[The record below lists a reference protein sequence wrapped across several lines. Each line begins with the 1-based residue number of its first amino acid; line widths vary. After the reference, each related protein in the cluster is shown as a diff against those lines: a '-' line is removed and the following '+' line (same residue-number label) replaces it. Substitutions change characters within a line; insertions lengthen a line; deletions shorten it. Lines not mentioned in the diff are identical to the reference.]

1 MESQLAEF
9 SGEIAKLVDRVS
21 RGVVAVHGRRRT
33 HSSGVHW
40 RKGLIA
46 TAEHTLRRDEDIT
59 VTAPD
64 GQTLQANLVG
74 RDPGTDLAVLKVE
87 GIAEPEAD
95 LTGNTQPRTGD
106 LSFVIGRSPNS
117 GPNVTMGV
125 ISAVS
130 GPWRTWR
137 GGQLDSY
144 IRLGAE
150 VFAGSSGGA
159 VIDHRGNI
167 VGIATSALSRVAGL
181 AIPASNV
188 NRVVDLLL
196 TKGAIPR
203 PFLGVGLQSIQ
214 IPEAFRQK
222 LSLKNSSG
230 LMVLTVEEG
239 SPAGTA
245 GMLVGDI
252 LYRIDGADM
261 EEIDDLQS
269 FLTVE
274 KIGAR
279 VEAQVIR
286 GGEARKLA
294 IQVGERGG
302 KAEQ

>member
-1 MESQLAEF
+1 MTSQMAEF

-21 RGVVAVHGRRRT
+21 PSVVAVHGRRRT

-40 RKGLIA
+40 KNGLIV
-46 TAEHTLRRDEDIT
+46 TAEHALRRDEDIT
-59 VTAPD
+59 VTVPD
-64 GQTLQANLVG
+64 GQTHQANLVG
-74 RDPGTDLAVLKVE
+74 RDPGTDIALLKGE
-87 GIAEPEAD
+87 GIAAPEAD
-95 LTGNTQPRTGD
+95 LSGKTQSRTGD

-117 GPNVTMGV
+117 GPNVSMGV

-137 GGQLDSY
+137 GGQLDFY
-144 IRLGAE
+144 IRLGTE

-159 VIDHRGNI
+159 VIDHRGSF

-214 IPEAFRQK
+214 IPETFRQK
-222 LSLKNSSG
+222 LSLKNASG

-252 LYRIDGADM
+252 LFRIDGADM

-269 FLTVE
+269 YLTVE
-274 KIGAR
+274 KIGTR

-286 GGEARKLA
+286 GGESRKIA
-294 IQVGERGG
+294 ILIGERGG
-302 KAEQ
+302 KTEQ